1 MVPRFIAPDSPAAQ
15 HIKEYSSRCG
25 RTLYNG
31 YSDSDS
37 IQGDF
42 SNTPFGEFSN
52 DSAAALGDFSNSPLF
67 W

>member
-1 MVPRFIAPDSPAAQ
+1 MVPRFIAPDSPAA
-15 HIKEYSSRCG
+15 HDIKEYSSRCG
-25 RTLYNG
+25 RTLYNR

-52 DSAAALGDFSNSPLF
+52 VKEKSLGDFSNDPRV